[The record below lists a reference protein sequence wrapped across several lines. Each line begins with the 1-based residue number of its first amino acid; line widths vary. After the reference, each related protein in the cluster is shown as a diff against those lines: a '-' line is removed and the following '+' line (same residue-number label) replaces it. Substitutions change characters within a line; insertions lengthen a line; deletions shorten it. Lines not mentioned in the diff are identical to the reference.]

1 MKLDFEY
8 LDRVRQH
15 LQFQSKLDPE
25 EYANGQY
32 VYEIRF
38 SPSKGECE
46 VHMQWP
52 MLRNMIVNE
61 GAGSVEV
68 SCMWRGTD
76 HASLHIIGKV
86 RGIEIRTC
94 LDKSEVLDDL
104 DAVLA
109 EHPCDDV
116 KYSRGDD
123 IESLFNLWRD
133 LTGWN
138 REDKS
143 NG

>member
-32 VYEIRF
+32 IYEIRF

-52 MLRNMIVNE
+52 MLRNLIVNE
-61 GAGSVEV
+61 GADPVEV
-68 SCMWRGTD
+68 DCMGRGTN
-76 HASLHIIGKV
+76 HASLHITGKV

-116 KYSRGDD
+116 KYSQDDD

-138 REDKS
+138 RERTV
-143 NG
+143 

>member
-1 MKLDFEY
+1 MKLDFDY
-8 LDRVRQH
+8 IGQVSKNLH
-15 LQFQSKLDPE
+15 CLSKLDPE
-25 EYANGQY
+25 EYANGRY

-46 VHMQWP
+46 IHMQWP

-61 GAGSVEV
+61 GAGPVEV
-68 SCMWRGTD
+68 ECMGRGTNR
-76 HASLHIIGKV
+76 ASLHITGKV
-86 RGIEIRTC
+86 RGIEIRAC

-116 KYSRGDD
+116 KYSRDD
-123 IESLFNLWRD
+123 NIESLFNLWRD

-138 REDKS
+138 REYVA
-143 NG
+143 